1 MRAIVLHEPGPP
13 EALRIEEVPRP
24 EPRPGTAVLR
34 VGAFGL
40 NRSELFTRRGQ
51 SPGVAFPRILG
62 IEAVGEIVAADRPDL
77 APGDRAATVMGG
89 MGRAFDGGYAEYV
102 RVPAGQVRKLRSDL
116 PYALLGGLP
125 EMLQTAWGALFSA
138 LDLRA
143 GERLLVRGGTTSVGL
158 AAITLA
164 RQAGACVHAT
174 SRRETARGT
183 VMGAGAQALR
193 IDDGRLAA
201 GPDRYDKVLELVG
214 ATTLLDSLA
223 CLAPG
228 GTVCVA
234 GMVSDRWTLD
244 EFEPMLAIPS
254 KARLTT
260 YSGDVADFMA
270 MPPDDLLDRVA
281 AGSLPVRIGRVFDMD
296 AIVEAHRLMEAGGS
310 DGKIVMMTPFGRS
323 RDGARRPG

>member
-116 PYALLGGLP
+116 PYALRPVFRLFPLG
-125 EMLQTAWGALFSA
+125 
-138 LDLRA
+138 
-143 GERLLVRGGTTSVGL
+143 V
-158 AAITLA
+158 
-164 RQAGACVHAT
+164 
-174 SRRETARGT
+174 
-183 VMGAGAQALR
+183 
-193 IDDGRLAA
+193 
-201 GPDRYDKVLELVG
+201 
-214 ATTLLDSLA
+214 
-223 CLAPG
+223 
-228 GTVCVA
+228 
-234 GMVSDRWTLD
+234 
-244 EFEPMLAIPS
+244 
-254 KARLTT
+254 
-260 YSGDVADFMA
+260 
-270 MPPDDLLDRVA
+270 
-281 AGSLPVRIGRVFDMD
+281 PV
-296 AIVEAHRLMEAGGS
+296 
-310 DGKIVMMTPFGRS
+310 
-323 RDGARRPG
+323 

>member
-62 IEAVGEIVAADRPDL
+62 IEALGEIVAADRPDL

-174 SRRETARGT
+174 SRHETARGT
-183 VMGAGAQALR
+183 VLGRARRRCASTTAALPPGRIGMTRFLNWWGPRHCWTAWPALR
-193 IDDGRLAA
+193 PAGRSASPAWSATA
-201 GPDRYDKVLELVG
+201 G
-214 ATTLLDSLA
+214 
-223 CLAPG
+223 
-228 GTVCVA
+228 
-234 GMVSDRWTLD
+234 RWTSSSRCLP
-244 EFEPMLAIPS
+244 FP
-254 KARLTT
+254 ARQ
-260 YSGDVADFMA
+260 G
-270 MPPDDLLDRVA
+270 
-281 AGSLPVRIGRVFDMD
+281 
-296 AIVEAHRLMEAGGS
+296 
-310 DGKIVMMTPFGRS
+310 
-323 RDGARRPG
+323 